1 MEASEIYARLNELVE
16 EKIEVENLTPETDL
30 ASLGL
35 DSLDRA
41 DIMMRIED
49 EFGIEFSEDEMVQ
62 IATLEDLEKTIE
74 SKVSNG

>member
-30 ASLGL
+30 AALGL

>member
-1 MEASEIYARLNELVE
+1 MEASEIYTRLNELVE

-30 ASLGL
+30 AALGL

-49 EFGIEFSEDEMVQ
+49 EFGIELSEDEMVQ

>member
-16 EKIEVENLTPETDL
+16 EKIEVENLIPETDL
-30 ASLGL
+30 AALGL